1 MFTAMEGM
9 AFSPHLPAEVFACTV
24 GQKPSKAPFYVN
36 DPSDVQAAL
45 AKIAEVSAGE
55 HEPPPVSGATPPL
68 PPAAPRAG
76 VPPGLPR
83 VNVSQPRVTFAAN
96 TAPSP

>member
-1 MFTAMEGM
+1 MEGM

-55 HEPPPVSGATPPL
+55 HELPPGSGTTPPL

-83 VNVSQPRVTFAAN
+83 VNVSQPRVTFASN